1 MFKFLRPRASKEPAS
16 REVTAKFEQAR
27 ALSRQGQLSEA
38 AAMCRAVLELQAGH
52 IDALMLSAEIAAREG
67 DPERAI
73 QLYSNVMRLQP
84 KYGMAYYKRGNVLN
98 GCGQLQAA
106 LASYDLAVAL
116 DPGHADAFC
125 NRGTVLER
133 MNRLDEALASYDR
146 AAVLNPGEAF
156 AHCNRGTLLLRLRR
170 PEEALASLD
179 QAIVANS
186 GYAEAYFNRGSLLKE
201 LHRFDEALASYGK
214 AIQIAPGFALA
225 YLRRGMLLVDMRQS
239 DAALANYDK
248 AIELD
253 PRLAAAHC
261 YRGVQLQERE
271 RPDEALASY
280 DKAIEL
286 DPRFAEAYYN
296 RGLLHQQAKRPEAAM
311 ADYDKAIELVP
322 HFAEAYLN
330 RAALLHASNQSEAAL
345 ASYDNAIGLDPGFAE
360 AFLSRGV
367 VLMTL
372 ERWNEALASLD
383 RAVALAPD
391 SADAHCDRGE
401 VLYQLMQP
409 REAVASFDR
418 ALALK
423 PDWTLALRKRTFVKM
438 SVCDWRDLQST
449 IERITAEVEA
459 GVPLPA
465 EPLLIS
471 ALVDEPS
478 LQRRAAQIRV
488 RDDCPP
494 DDRLGVIAPRPRG
507 DKIRVGYYSPD
518 FRSHSVARLTAEMFE
533 LHDRSRFEITAFA
546 FGPESSDPFRKRLE
560 QGFDRFLDVRDRSD
574 LEVATLSRELGI
586 DVAVDLAG
594 FTSHCRTGIFALRAA
609 PVQLSYIGFLGTMGA
624 SYMDYLIAD
633 TAIIPPASQAHYWEK
648 VIYLPSYQVND
659 SQRKISER
667 KFTRE
672 ELGLPDQG
680 FVFSCYN
687 SLYKIQPATFE
698 IWMRILHRVPDSALC
713 IHTENADVEQN
724 LLNAARRS
732 GVDPDRMVFA
742 KRLKLEEY
750 LARFRTMDLFLDTWP
765 YNGGTTVSDALWAG
779 LPVLTY
785 MGRSFASRCATSV
798 LKAIDLPELIT
809 ESSQQY
815 EDLAVELATDP
826 QRLAGIR
833 QKLANHRDTTPLFD
847 TRSFTRHLESA
858 YVKIYER
865 YQSGLPPEH
874 IYV

>member
-1 MFKFLRPRASKEPAS
+1 M
-16 REVTAKFEQAR
+16 
-27 ALSRQGQLSEA
+27 
-38 AAMCRAVLELQAGH
+38 
-52 IDALMLSAEIAAREG
+52 
-67 DPERAI
+67 
-73 QLYSNVMRLQP
+73 
-84 KYGMAYYKRGNVLN
+84 
-98 GCGQLQAA
+98 
-106 LASYDLAVAL
+106 
-116 DPGHADAFC
+116 
-125 NRGTVLER
+125 
-133 MNRLDEALASYDR
+133 
-146 AAVLNPGEAF
+146 
-156 AHCNRGTLLLRLRR
+156 
-170 PEEALASLD
+170 
-179 QAIVANS
+179 
-186 GYAEAYFNRGSLLKE
+186 
-201 LHRFDEALASYGK
+201 
-214 AIQIAPGFALA
+214 
-225 YLRRGMLLVDMRQS
+225 
-239 DAALANYDK
+239 
-248 AIELD
+248 
-253 PRLAAAHC
+253 
-261 YRGVQLQERE
+261 
-271 RPDEALASY
+271 
-280 DKAIEL
+280 
-286 DPRFAEAYYN
+286 
-296 RGLLHQQAKRPEAAM
+296 
-311 ADYDKAIELVP
+311 
-322 HFAEAYLN
+322 
-330 RAALLHASNQSEAAL
+330 
-345 ASYDNAIGLDPGFAE
+345 
-360 AFLSRGV
+360 
-367 VLMTL
+367 
-372 ERWNEALASLD
+372 
-383 RAVALAPD
+383 
-391 SADAHCDRGE
+391 
-401 VLYQLMQP
+401 
-409 REAVASFDR
+409 
-418 ALALK
+418 
-423 PDWTLALRKRTFVKM
+423 ALRKRTFVKM

-449 IERITAEVEA
+449 IKRITAEVEA

-465 EPLLIS
+465 EPLQIS

-478 LQRRAAQIRV
+478 LQHRAAQIRV

-494 DDRLGVIAPRPRG
+494 NDRLGVIAPRPRS

-560 QGFDRFLDVRDRSD
+560 QGFDRFLDIRDRSD
-574 LEVATLSRELGI
+574 LEVATLSRELEI

-609 PVQLSYIGFLGTMGA
+609 PVQLSYIGFLGSMGA
-624 SYMDYLIAD
+624 PYMDYLIAD
-633 TAIIPPASQAHYWEK
+633 AAIIPPASQAHYSEK

-742 KRLKLEEY
+742 KRLKLEDY

-785 MGRSFASRCATSV
+785 MGQSFASRCATSV
-798 LKAIDLPELIT
+798 LKAIDLPELIA
-809 ESSQQY
+809 ESPQQY

-833 QKLANHRDTTPLFD
+833 QKLADHRDTTPLFD

-874 IYV
+874 IHV